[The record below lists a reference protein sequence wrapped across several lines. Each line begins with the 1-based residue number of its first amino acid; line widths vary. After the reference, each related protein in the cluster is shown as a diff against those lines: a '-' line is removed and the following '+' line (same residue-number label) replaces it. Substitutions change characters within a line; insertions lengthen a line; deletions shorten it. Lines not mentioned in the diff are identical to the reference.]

1 MNRKGFTLVELLAT
15 LVILAIV
22 AGLSV
27 YSIGNIFSDTKEKSE
42 DVFVGTIKDA
52 LDMYISSDAK
62 ELEFSTV
69 CSNKL
74 NKTFGSRAVYK
85 KVITFSDVINSQ
97 YKPIATSD
105 LVNPAN
111 KDVLCNNASD
121 IDVTIY
127 RDEDYVYYYSVAK
140 SEFGCLLN
148 IPAATSIATGEEDLS
163 IITNLPEGFV
173 CS

>member
-52 LDMYISSDAK
+52 MEIYLTSSNAK
-62 ELEFSTV
+62 RLNYSTQ
-69 CSNKL
+69 CTNTL
-74 NKTFGSRAVYK
+74 NKSYNSNVKVYK
-85 KVITFSDVINSQ
+85 VVTNFNAVITSEF
-97 YKPIATSD
+97 KPITQKD

-140 SEFGCLLN
+140 SEFGCLKG
-148 IPAATSIATGEEDLS
+148 TGVIS
-163 IITNLPEGFV
+163 NLPEGFI
-173 CS
+173 C